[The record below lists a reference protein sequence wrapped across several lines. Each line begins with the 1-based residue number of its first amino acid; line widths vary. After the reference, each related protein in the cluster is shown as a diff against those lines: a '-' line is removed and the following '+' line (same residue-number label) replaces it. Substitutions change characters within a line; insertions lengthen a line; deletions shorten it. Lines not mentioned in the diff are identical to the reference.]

1 MHSRWT
7 PTGGLAL
14 YVLSAV
20 LSHAAEGAAIPQV
33 HVDSLRSTERIRVAR
48 DSGYFP
54 RSTVTRSGA
63 LVIVYR
69 AGAGH
74 AGPTGDLVSVRSA
87 DGGRTWSAPVTV
99 ANDPEADDRNPALGT
114 AADGTLVAAFWWRKS
129 FPGGEAP
136 PPPPVAKI
144 GFVYSTDEGRSWSK
158 PVWAPEDA
166 SWRGYSPYG
175 RILTLSGGQMVLPVY
190 YHDSTWLLRSDDH
203 GRTWGGLTLVA
214 EDINETAYCVLPSG
228 EWVLVGRDANGTGS
242 YSLVRRSA
250 DGGRTWSAP
259 EQFLSERRLPS
270 DLAVLSDG
278 SLLAVHGYRTI
289 PRGTRAVRSRD
300 GGRTW
305 LPLDLVIHDRAE
317 RNTDTGYPSV
327 EVRNGWVVICF
338 YDASNAPSGK
348 RDPTGAYLEVVRI
361 REAEILDPR
370 LAAGQKP
377 LR

>member
-1 MHSRWT
+1 
-7 PTGGLAL
+7 
-14 YVLSAV
+14 
-20 LSHAAEGAAIPQV
+20 
-33 HVDSLRSTERIRVAR
+33 
-48 DSGYFP
+48 
-54 RSTVTRSGA
+54 

-74 AGPTGDLVSVRSA
+74 AGPLGDLVSIRSE

-99 ANDPEADDRNPALGT
+99 ANDPAADDRNPALGT

-129 FPGGEAP
+129 SPGNGTATPP

-144 GFVYSTDEGRSWSK
+144 GFVYSTDEGRSWSR
-158 PVWAPEDA
+158 PVWAPEGEV
-166 SWRGYSPYG
+166 WRGYSPYG
-175 RILTLSGGQMVLPVY
+175 RILTLANGQMVLPVY
-190 YHDSTWLLRSDDH
+190 YRTSTWLLRSDDH
-203 GRTWGGLTLVA
+203 GRTWGDLTLVA

-228 EWVLVGRDANGTGS
+228 EWVLVGRESNGTGS

-250 DGGRTWSAP
+250 DGGRSWSAP
-259 EQFLSERRLPS
+259 ERFLSERRLPS

-289 PRGTRAVRSRD
+289 PRGVRAARSRD

-305 LPLDLVIHDRAE
+305 VPLDWVIHDQAE

-338 YDASNAPSGK
+338 YDASNAPTGK
-348 RDPTGAYLEVVRI
+348 VDPTGAFLEVVRI
-361 REAEILDPR
+361 REAEIL
-370 LAAGQKP
+370 AARAGVAE
-377 LR
+377 

>member
-1 MHSRWT
+1 MFSRWA
-7 PTGGLAL
+7 PAEKLAL
-14 YVLSAV
+14 FVLFALLPHSAK
-20 LSHAAEGAAIPQV
+20 GAAIPQV
-33 HVDSLRSTERIRVAR
+33 HVDSLPSTQRIRVAR

-74 AGPTGDLVSVRSA
+74 AGPLGDLVSIRSR

-99 ANDPEADDRNPALGT
+99 AHDPEADDRNPALGT

-129 FPGGEAP
+129 SPDGGATKT
-136 PPPPVAKI
+136 VAKI

-166 SWRGYSPYG
+166 AWRGYSPYG
-175 RILTLSGGQMVLPVY
+175 RILTLAGGQMVLPVY
-190 YHDSTWLLRSDDH
+190 YHSATWLLRSDDH
-203 GRTWGGLTLVA
+203 GRTWSGLTLVA

-228 EWVLVGRDANGTGS
+228 EWVLVGRDTNGTGS

-250 DGGRTWSAP
+250 DAGRSWSAP
-259 EQFLSERRLPS
+259 EPFLTERRLPS

-289 PRGTRAVRSRD
+289 PRGVRAVRSRD

-327 EVRNGWVVICF
+327 EVQNGWVVICF
-338 YDASNAPSGK
+338 YDASNAPTGK
-348 RDPTGAYLEVVRI
+348 MDPTGAFLEVVRI
-361 REAEILDPR
+361 REVEILNPR
-370 LAAGQKP
+370 LGAGKQP
-377 LR
+377 VR